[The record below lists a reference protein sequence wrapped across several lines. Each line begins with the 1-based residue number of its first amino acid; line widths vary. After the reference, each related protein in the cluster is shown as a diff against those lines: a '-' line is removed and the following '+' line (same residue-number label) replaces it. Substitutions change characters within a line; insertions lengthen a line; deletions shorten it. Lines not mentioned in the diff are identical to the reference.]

1 MAENTTTA
9 PAAAAEAQAAQQH
22 QGQPGGQGQG
32 QNNDQRGGYQGNR
45 GGNRGQGGRRDNRRP
60 EQAPE
65 EKQFDERVL
74 HIDRVARVVK
84 GGRRFRFRALVVVG
98 DRKNRVGIGISKGA
112 DVTAAVTKATE
123 VAKKHFITVNTTK
136 NGSIP
141 HEFEAKVGGARIL
154 IKPASAGTGLI
165 AGGVVRTILEVAG
178 IKNILSKS
186 LGSTN
191 KANTAYAT
199 IEALRNV
206 VPVSEWVTAPAL
218 KAAAAERKKAAV
230 SKPAAKAE
238 AKPAA
243 KVEKPA
249 EKKADAKAEKAE
261 APKKAAAK
269 KPAAKKEG
277 K

>member
-1 MAENTTTA
+1 MAENTSA

-22 QGQPGGQGQG
+22 QNQQ
-32 QNNDQRGGYQGNR
+32 QGNR
-45 GGNRGQGGRRDNRRP
+45 DNRGPRGGRQGGPRRDGRRP
-60 EQAPE
+60 ELAPE

-123 VAKKHFITVNTTK
+123 VAKKHFITVDTDK
-136 NGSIP
+136 NGSIH
-141 HEFEAKVGGARIL
+141 HEFEAKVGGARIF

-199 IEALRNV
+199 IEALRNI
-206 VPVSEWVTAPAL
+206 VPAHEWVTADAL
-218 KAAAAERKKAAV
+218 KAAKAEKKQAAV
-230 SKPAAKAE
+230 KKPAAAKA
-238 AKPAA
+238 AP
-243 KVEKPA
+243 
-249 EKKADAKAEKAE
+249 KAEKAE
-261 APKKAAAK
+261 AKAETKAAPK
-269 KPAAKKEG
+269 KPAAKKES